1 MVYTER
7 VTSQKRLPRFRR
19 AKTRPFQ
26 FQDRDYEIVRAVGVH
41 QVVQSTH
48 IDRLF
53 PDGSTDNLRRRLYHL
68 FHKGSLAR
76 PRAQAG
82 ELVYHEGSSH
92 MVYMLAPKGAELVM
106 EREGL
111 RLPIKADREL
121 AQLKHALLVTDFMVA
136 MQEACTQSEFLRL
149 VTQHEILSGAPPAT
163 QRDPR
168 PTRWPVDVEY
178 RGTRRPLHL
187 EPDALFAVEHAGLAP
202 PKNRKFFFLE
212 IDRGTMPVVRLRVEQ
227 TSVLRKLIAYGATF
241 RSDIHQKRF
250 GMDNM
255 RVLIVGKGRERIDT
269 IIQAFGEHLA
279 GKVSPRLFLA
289 TDRQS
294 LVGYGNIA
302 QAETWLDLEGQGRTL
317 LG

>member
-1 MVYTER
+1 MVYTGG
-7 VTSQKRLPRFRR
+7 VTVQKRLPRFRR
-19 AKTRPFQ
+19 AKTGPFQ
-26 FQDRDYEIVRAVGVH
+26 LQERDYEIIRAIGVH

-53 PDGSTDNLRRRLYHL
+53 PAGSADNLRRRLQLLYHS
-68 FHKGSLAR
+68 GYLAR

-111 RLPIKADREL
+111 RLPLKADREL
-121 AQLKHALLVTDFMVA
+121 AQLKHALLVTDFLIA
-136 MQEACTQSEFLRL
+136 MQEACAQSAFLRL
-149 VTQHEILSGAPPAT
+149 VMQHEILSGAPPAT

-168 PTRWPVDVEY
+168 PTRWPVDIEY

-187 EPDALFAVEHAGLAP
+187 EPDAIFAVEHAGLAP

-212 IDRGTMPVVRLRVEQ
+212 IDRGTMPVVRSRLEQ
-227 TSVLRKLIAYGATF
+227 TFVLRKLIAYGATF
-241 RSDIHQKRF
+241 RADIHQNRF

-255 RVLIVGKGRERIDT
+255 RVLLVGKSRERVDT
-269 IIQAFGEHLA
+269 IIEAFGAHLA

-294 LVGYGNIA
+294 LVGCENVA
-302 QAETWLDLEGQGRTL
+302 QAETWLDLEGTAQAL
-317 LG
+317 FK